1 VHAARQPGSL
11 PGLASRLH
19 YERHRPEQTTLYR
32 LVQQHAASFIA
43 HTEASTD
50 AELPRFIKDEF
61 DAFLEC
67 GILAHGFLRLRCG
80 ECGHDKLLAFSCK
93 RRGFCPSCGARRMS
107 QTAAHLVDHVIPHVP
122 VRQWVLSLPIPL
134 RVLLAAQPEL
144 VTPVLQVVQR
154 VVTRHLLRQA
164 GLKADEGHGGA
175 VTLIQRFGSAAN
187 LNIHLHC
194 LVLDGVYCCDADG
207 SPAFIEADAPTD
219 DELHALLQTVIAR
232 LMKMLTRRGV
242 LVEDMGQT
250 YLAEPDADGEEART
264 LRPLQAAAITYRI
277 AFGPRAGQ
285 KVLTLRGAMPRE
297 DSARQPLCADID
309 GFSLHAAVRVE
320 AHDRK
325 RLEQL
330 CRYITRPALSDERVQ
345 VNAAGQVELKLK
357 TPWRD
362 GTTHLV
368 LSPLEFMQRLAALV
382 PRPRLHLIRFHGVL
396 APNAKLRSLVVPQGP
411 EVEERATAAVAA
423 SECVVQTETN
433 PDRPDRP
440 HRIAWARLLKRVFDI
455 DMQHCPN
462 CGAGE
467 LKIIAAILERP
478 VIEKILT
485 PGTGSAAAAQRPSAR
500 GAARL
505 KPPEPRRPSRT
516 PYTSQRA
523 AQPGASGR
531 WRCARVRTGWRKTQ
545 GQPRDQG
552 PTSARRAVRAG
563 RIQTRQRPR
572 RQFQAI
578 QAGIGCPPRAESG
591 FPGFSQTRPF
601 EIPMRFSLISPCAP
615 VSSLSRPAT
624 PAMWAPPP
632 AP

>member
-1 VHAARQPGSL
+1 MRRAA
-11 PGLASRLH
+11 H
-19 YERHRPEQTTLYR
+19 
-32 LVQQHAASFIA
+32 V
-43 HTEASTD
+43 
-50 AELPRFIKDEF
+50 
-61 DAFLEC
+61 
-67 GILAHGFLRLRCG
+67 
-80 ECGHDKLLAFSCK
+80 
-93 RRGFCPSCGARRMS
+93 S

-144 VTPVLQVVQR
+144 VTLVLQVVQR
-154 VVTRHLLRQA
+154 VVTRHLLAAA
-164 GLKADEGHGGA
+164 GLVADEGHGGA

-194 LVLDGVYCCDADG
+194 LVLDGVYRCDADG
-207 SPAFIEADAPTD
+207 VPGFIEAGAPTD
-219 DELHALLQTVIAR
+219 DELDALLHTIIAR

-285 KVLTLRGAMPRE
+285 KVLTAAGAMPRE
-297 DSARQPLCADID
+297 GAARQPLCADID

-345 VNAAGQVELKLK
+345 LNAAGQVELKLK

-368 LSPLEFMQRLAALV
+368 MTPLVFMQRLAALV

-396 APNAKLRSLVVPQGP
+396 APNAKLRPLVVPQGP
-411 EVEERATAAVAA
+411 EVREQATEVAVAD
-423 SECVVQTETN
+423 ECEVETVQA
-433 PDRPDRP
+433 RP
-440 HRIAWARLLKRVFDI
+440 HRISWARLLKRVFDI

-485 PGTGSAAAAQRPSAR
+485 HLGLDP
-500 GAARL
+500 
-505 KPPEPRRPSRT
+505 
-516 PYTSQRA
+516 
-523 AQPGASGR
+523 QP
-531 WRCARVRTGWRKTQ
+531 
-545 GQPRDQG
+545 
-552 PTSARRAVRAG
+552 
-563 RIQTRQRPR
+563 
-572 RQFQAI
+572 
-578 QAGIGCPPRAESG
+578 PPRGRACEAG
-591 FPGFSQTRPF
+591 QDF
-601 EIPMRFSLISPCAP
+601 A
-615 VSSLSRPAT
+615 A
-624 PAMWAPPP
+624 
-632 AP
+632 

>member
-1 VHAARQPGSL
+1 MHAARQPGSL

-309 GFSLHAAVRVE
+309 GFSLHAAVRVTGGVHP
-320 AHDRK
+320 AHSPPHR
-325 RLEQL
+325 RR
-330 CRYITRPALSDERVQ
+330 C
-345 VNAAGQVELKLK
+345 AAG
-357 TPWRD
+357 
-362 GTTHLV
+362 
-368 LSPLEFMQRLAALV
+368 
-382 PRPRLHLIRFHGVL
+382 
-396 APNAKLRSLVVPQGP
+396 
-411 EVEERATAAVAA
+411 
-423 SECVVQTETN
+423 
-433 PDRPDRP
+433 
-440 HRIAWARLLKRVFDI
+440 ARLLVPVYPRCRGPPTRGPRDAVGSHDRARAAVWRVVRAG
-455 DMQHCPN
+455 
-462 CGAGE
+462 GA
-467 LKIIAAILERP
+467 LK
-478 VIEKILT
+478 
-485 PGTGSAAAAQRPSAR
+485 
-500 GAARL
+500 
-505 KPPEPRRPSRT
+505 
-516 PYTSQRA
+516 RA
-523 AQPGASGR
+523 AQPDLR
-531 WRCARVRTGWRKTQ
+531 LRRQVPRPARLATG
-545 GQPRDQG
+545 
-552 PTSARRAVRAG
+552 S
-563 RIQTRQRPR
+563 RQRP
-572 RQFQAI
+572 
-578 QAGIGCPPRAESG
+578 AGELSPFSCP
-591 FPGFSQTRPF
+591 
-601 EIPMRFSLISPCAP
+601 
-615 VSSLSRPAT
+615 
-624 PAMWAPPP
+624 
-632 AP
+632 